1 MCQSNPNFAM
11 NCSNSHLPAS
21 QEGCSNAPTLGT
33 YNYSVPVVL
42 TLHFDCSFSL
52 TLFVSASCFT
62 IKFLE
67 FSLLKPVAYKS
78 RIFPLE
84 VDLSDLL
91 LQFCPDFDQ
100 GNQKCKAKL
109 RQRIIKLSPPL
120 PHSVKFLTPTIEQ
133 PLLHTHSAQI
143 LHKISQTFWGKKGG
157 EVGCAQVA
165 MRNQN
170 LFGIYVVDFK
180 I

>member
-100 GNQKCKAKL
+100 GNQKCNTK
-109 RQRIIKLSPPL
+109 QRIIKLSPPL

-143 LHKISQTFWGKKGG
+143 LHQISQTFWGKKGG
-157 EVGCAQVA
+157 GGGGVCTGCYEKPKFIW
-165 MRNQN
+165 N
-170 LFGIYVVDFK
+170 LCCRF
-180 I
+180 